1 MSLNGNTDET
11 NGYNTVIKNG
21 VTTNANYVKSVIPPI
36 GSVLPWLKTLTNTPS
51 LPDGWVECDG
61 STISDSDSPY
71 DGVTIPDLNGDNRF
85 LRGSSTSGST
95 GGSDTHD
102 HTYSGTTGSS
112 GQVGL
117 ADGNPTPVAP
127 PNHTH
132 TYSGTTDSGSTLP
145 SYYEVVYIMRIK

>member
-36 GSVLPWLKTLTNTPS
+36 GSVIPWLKTLTGTPS

-61 STISDSDSPY
+61 STISDADSPY

-95 GGSDTHD
+95 GGNDTVD
-102 HTYSGTTGSS
+102 LSHTHSLSTTVGFTGTGAQYVLTSTTTGSAGS
-112 GQVGL
+112 ATQDIL
-117 ADGNPTPVAP
+117 PT
-127 PNHTH
+127 
-132 TYSGTTDSGSTLP
+132 
-145 SYYEVVYIMRIK
+145 YYEVVYIMRIK